1 LNSQKFNESRN
12 EISEIRLSGVIEKM
26 VKTHQMKGAKGATP
40 STTKARLVGAVL
52 VQSTVGTF
60 CPAAQKGIL
69 PKLYL
74 FDWCANN
81 NQHPKDQY

>member
-1 LNSQKFNESRN
+1 
-12 EISEIRLSGVIEKM
+12 M
-26 VKTHQMKGAKGATP
+26 VKTHHLKEVKGETQNN
-40 STTKARLVGAVL
+40 TEARLVGAVL
-52 VQSTVGTF
+52 AQSTVGTF